1 MLLLS
6 FEADFESDEDGEG
19 AEDDEEE
26 SELDEMSFLVLSE
39 LAVSRARL
47 RVP

>member
-1 MLLLS
+1 MS
-6 FEADFESDEDGEG
+6 FEVDLES
-19 AEDDEEE
+19 EDDDVEEE
-26 SELDEMSFLVLSE
+26 SELDELSFLALSELE